1 MNIKSIKNFLPLL
14 ALLLMSLSIIVFAVI
29 LYSKWTQPID
39 EKKIK
44 QVEVN
49 LPIID
54 WAGYTNLSKKYK
66 FYTINGKE

>member
-1 MNIKSIKNFLPLL
+1 MNIKNIKNFLPFL
-14 ALLLMSLSIIVFAVI
+14 ALLLMSLSIIIFVVM
-29 LYSKWTQPID
+29 LYSKWAQPID

-44 QVEVN
+44 QIEVN

-66 FYTINGKE
+66 FDTINGKE

>member
-1 MNIKSIKNFLPLL
+1 MNIKSMKKFLPFL
-14 ALLLMSLSIIVFAVI
+14 ALLIMSLSIIVFTGI
-29 LYSKWTQPID
+29 IYSKWTQPID
-39 EKKIK
+39 EKKVK
-44 QVEVN
+44 QVEIN